1 MTERNGSKG
10 INQFT
15 KDVLYDVLVSWTS
28 KALGAAAV
36 ALVSMMVALI
46 VTHWDVPAWTLVA
59 MALLAITLLY
69 LTRRVAGREANELR
83 PKLGAA
89 EKELDRHDS
98 YGSNICSGLDTF
110 QKIVA
115 KDINMTMSSFIEQGL
130 LIPARDVMQANGHPS
145 DLRMSVLLA
154 VEGHFSMV
162 WASGHGVEAKQK
174 YRVPIEQTISTVA
187 FQKKVPQVWEDAPAE
202 ERGFVR
208 NPKATRGFKSMVS
221 IPILLGGKT
230 AGVFNVLTDKKDAFD
245 PADINYL
252 TSLGSIIQLA
262 FGLALKEI
270 EKPKPQ
276 PQSRATPARVAAP
289 RKDAGTLPSV
299 APRGSVGSSD
309 TTDGKETSDE

>member
-36 ALVSMMVALI
+36 ALVSVMVALI
-46 VTHWDVPAWTLVA
+46 VTRWDVPAWTLVV

-115 KDINMTMSSFIEQGL
+115 KDINMTMSGF
-130 LIPARDVMQANGHPS
+130 
-145 DLRMSVLLA
+145 
-154 VEGHFSMV
+154 
-162 WASGHGVEAKQK
+162 
-174 YRVPIEQTISTVA
+174 IEQTISTVA
-187 FQKKVPQVWEDAPAE
+187 FQKKVPQVWKDAPAE
-202 ERGFVR
+202 ERGFVG

-230 AGVFNVLTDKKDAFD
+230 AGVFNVLTDEKDTFD

-270 EKPKPQ
+270 EKPKSQ
-276 PQSRATPARVAAP
+276 PQRRATPARVGGP
-289 RKDAGTLPSV
+289 RRAAGTLPSV